1 MKEDS
6 LGTLF
11 ARHLVMSIPWAITLL
26 IVVVVLGLGAK
37 QQVKETLQYGT
48 RTLVYE
54 VLRVSVGKNIQT
66 PLKENVK
73 YGIEFASKTAGNEVR
88 SLLDDPAVRANLK
101 RIWEQENM
109 EKQ

>member
-11 ARHLVMSIPWAITLL
+11 ARHLVMSISWALTLL

-37 QQVKETLQYGT
+37 QQVKETLQYGA

-54 VLRVSVGKNIQT
+54 AIRVGID
-66 PLKENVK
+66 ENVGTTFK
-73 YGIEFASKTAGNEVR
+73 DNLRYGIEFASKTAGNEVR
-88 SLLDDPAVRANLK
+88 SMLSDPAVRANLK
-101 RIWEQENM
+101 RVWDKESM